1 MGAVRYTAVQYICD
15 NVQFLDSLAADNDF
29 AEVINIGKSYEGRD
43 MNVLAVRKV
52 GTSHTP
58 VTGGQGLFTDILKFS
73 KECANYRGDR
83 DPGSLYLILLTI

>member
-43 MNVLAVRKV
+43 MNVLAVKKV
-52 GTSHTP
+52 GHHTL
-58 VTGGQGLFTDILKFS
+58 Q
-73 KECANYRGDR
+73 
-83 DPGSLYLILLTI
+83 